1 MVFPLITCMEELMVY
16 LGRVDAGQPPYP
28 GMEGDT
34 EDTSERSG
42 ALSSHFSHKP

>member
-1 MVFPLITCMEELMVY
+1 MFPLITCMEELMVY